1 MTRRFEIEVD
11 RIVLDGLAPASRE
24 AIANAIRRQLEVLLA
39 AEGAASAAAPR
50 SDGAAAIGAAV
61 ARAVHA
67 RLPRD
72 PGARS

>member
-1 MTRRFEIEVD
+1 MTRRVEIDVD
-11 RIVLDGLAPASRE
+11 RIVLDGVAPVSRE
-24 AIANAIRRQLEVLLA
+24 AMADAIRTQLEALLA
-39 AEGAASAAAPR
+39 AGDVQNTAAQR
-50 SDGAAAIGAAV
+50 NDGAAAIGAAV